1 MQTVLVVILSPAGL
15 PAAVGSGVSKPKS
28 SQTVHR
34 VGTGKGQHLSSPSS
48 SLAISRHGSHL
59 PEKLFLGA
67 EDREQQLCVLLG
79 TAQGLGTHMPKA
91 AGTDMLGWR
100 SCYQLLELTG
110 ARQDQSK
117 FYYLKG
123 RKKKDTWDLHERT
136 ALFQALIREAD
147 I

>member
-1 MQTVLVVILSPAGL
+1 MSYW
-15 PAAVGSGVSKPKS
+15 
-28 SQTVHR
+28 
-34 VGTGKGQHLSSPSS
+34 
-48 SLAISRHGSHL
+48 
-59 PEKLFLGA
+59 
-67 EDREQQLCVLLG
+67 
-79 TAQGLGTHMPKA
+79 AQGRAWGHTGDPNARSSWDRH
-91 AGTDMLGWR
+91 MLGWR

-123 RKKKDTWDLHERT
+123 KKKDTWDLHERT